1 MKLFE
6 AQIRPAGRTAP
17 FLKLLFIIFSKLNF
31 RCMLLLLKDPDN
43 NVSQSALNWKKKKTN
58 FFFSFFLTFLFF
70 FFFNFF
76 N

>member
-1 MKLFE
+1 
-6 AQIRPAGRTAP
+6 
-17 FLKLLFIIFSKLNF
+17 
-31 RCMLLLLKDPDN
+31 MLLLLKDPDN